1 MIKEIKDD
9 NMVYATYSV
18 DEGIPMQRHKWILTK
33 EYVENRMN
41 KSLSEL
47 LATDNV
53 STVEADIK
61 EFLFRASEA
70 VYSTIYSFGNKDEKE
85 YWLSNPDNPAVESLL
100 EAIYEEAFDTIIAN
114 KEKGILDDDNLVVT
128 NKVYK
133 ILESSDLLFYGR
145 LVGLN
150 SDFKKDRGVTY

>member
-1 MIKEIKDD
+1 M
-9 NMVYATYSV
+9 
-18 DEGIPMQRHKWILTK
+18 
-33 EYVENRMN
+33 
-41 KSLSEL
+41 
-47 LATDNV
+47 
-53 STVEADIK
+53 
-61 EFLFRASEA
+61 
-70 VYSTIYSFGNKDEKE
+70 NKDEKE
-85 YWLSNPDNPAVESLL
+85 YWLSNPDNPAVECLL